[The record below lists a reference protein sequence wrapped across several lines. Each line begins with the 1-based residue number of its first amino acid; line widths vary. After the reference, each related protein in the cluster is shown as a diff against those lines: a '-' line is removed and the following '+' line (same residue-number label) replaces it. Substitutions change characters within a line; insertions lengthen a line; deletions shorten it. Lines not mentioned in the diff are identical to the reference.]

1 MVEFISFNSVNGSE
15 RGRIASTGWILPLD
29 NYALTGTLCNGLFRF
44 TQSSATVSTFFF
56 VSRLVVD
63 ILI

>member
-29 NYALTGTLCNGLFRF
+29 NYALTGSALCNGLFRF
-44 TQSSATVSTFFF
+44 RVALLFQPSSLCLVS
-56 VSRLVVD
+56 S
-63 ILI
+63 